1 MPMIEW
7 FLVVLTVVIMKS
19 YFPQHTN
26 PKQGFDKQSSET
38 NRGVAGSSGS
48 SKAFTTEYT
57 HNFRLPEMKPEV
69 EKKYYWFSMTFEGF
83 AIRA

>member
-19 YFPQHTN
+19 YFPQHMN

-38 NRGVAGSSGS
+38 NRG
-48 SKAFTTEYT
+48 
-57 HNFRLPEMKPEV
+57 M
-69 EKKYYWFSMTFEGF
+69 
-83 AIRA
+83 